1 MPSRKT
7 TSYISIKG
15 LKIYAY
21 HGVLRQENEV
31 GNTFEVDIDL
41 YFDAAEAMYTDRLDL
56 TVNYAAVIEI
66 VRAEMAEPSDLLENV
81 VHRIYRTI
89 TSRMRIVTG
98 GRIAIFKP
106 QPPIAAE
113 VAKVGFTYMW

>member
-1 MPSRKT
+1 MPSKKS

-41 YFDAAEAMYTDRLDL
+41 YFDAAEAMSTDRLDL
-56 TVNYAAVIEI
+56 TVNYAAVVDI
-66 VRAEMAEPSDLLENV
+66 VRKEMAETSDLLENV
-81 VHRIYRTI
+81 VYRIYRTI
-89 TSRMRIVTG
+89 TSRMRRVTG

-113 VAKVGFTYMW
+113 LDSVGFTYIW